1 MGFESPLG
9 LLVFNVLLYC
19 TLVAFFSVVNLFD
32 VGYKYVNYLLE
43 DLENNFNKL
52 VFTVNFLAYN
62 FLYFS

>member
-52 VFTVNFLAYN
+52 VFTVNFLTYN

>member
-1 MGFESPLG
+1 
-9 LLVFNVLLYC
+9 LLYC

>member
-9 LLVFNVLLYC
+9 LLVFKVLLYC